1 MKASIY
7 DVAKRAGLSVVTV
20 SRVLNNDSTVREK
33 NRLKVLEVMKE
44 LDYHP
49 KAAARSLAKGK
60 TNLIGMMLSTL
71 DDSFFDAVIKDIS
84 DRLAAK
90 GYYLTLSVDT
100 DMSPMLFRE
109 DHVDGV
115 ILLSPVNE
123 IAYMRELDKRR
134 IPYVM
139 IDHQHPAPSVSS
151 IVVDNYAGGVMAAR
165 HLIELGHKEIA
176 HVAGSALFLSSR
188 ERERGF
194 RHAMQEAGL
203 APFAV
208 EPGDFQ
214 IASGLEAAD
223 RWLAAG
229 RLPTAVFAADDYTAI
244 GVVTAF
250 QGAGVRVPQ
259 DVSVIGFDDQV
270 IASQFRPALTTIK
283 QPAEQIGQQAV
294 DIMLATLQGERKTPA
309 KIELKPE
316 LVVRASTSEPR
327 VE

>member
-20 SRVLNNDSTVREK
+20 SRVLNNESTVREK
-33 NRLKVLEVMKE
+33 NRLKVLEVMRE

-71 DDSFFDAVIKDIS
+71 DDSFFDAVIKEIS

-90 GYYLTLSVDT
+90 GYYLTLSVDS
-100 DMSPMLFRE
+100 DLSPMLFQE
-109 DHVDGV
+109 DRVDGV
-115 ILLSPVNE
+115 ILLSPINE
-123 IAYMRELDKRR
+123 IAHMRELDKRK
-134 IPYVM
+134 IPYIL

-151 IVVDNYAGGVMAAR
+151 IVVDNYAGSVMAAN
-165 HLIELGHKEIA
+165 HLLALGHKDIA
-176 HVAGSALFLSSR
+176 HITGPPLFLSSR

-194 RHAMQEAGL
+194 RHAMREAGL

-208 EPGDFQ
+208 VPGEFQ

-244 GVVTAF
+244 GVITAL
-250 QGAGVRVPQ
+250 QAAGVRVPR

-270 IASQFRPALTTIK
+270 IASQYRPALTTIR
-283 QPAEQIGQQAV
+283 QPAEHIGRQAV
-294 DIMLATLQGERKTPA
+294 DIMLATLQGELPTPA
-309 KIELKPE
+309 KVELKPE
-316 LVVRASTSEPR
+316 LVVRASTAKPR
-327 VE
+327 GE